1 MIAAVL
7 VWRVVHG
14 GDFALRAQRTWE
26 SDVSVR
32 AVEFSKA
39 ALAGSITMH
48 VTVTAERDDARA
60 VRLEIMLPVGV
71 GMLAMPPACRSSP
84 APVMSLAARVT
95 CTLGDLHRRDVRTIS
110 ITTTDRPGARQ
121 PLRFAA
127 FAFSDTPDPQ
137 PGNNFAE
144 RDAR

>member
-7 VWRVVHG
+7 VWRAIHG
-14 GDFALRAQRTWE
+14 GDLAQRTWE

-39 ALAGSITMH
+39 ARAGSITMH
-48 VTVTAERDDARA
+48 VMVTAERDDARA

-71 GMLAMPPACRSSP
+71 GVLAIPAACRASP

-95 CTLGDLHRRDVRTIS
+95 CTLGDLHRRDVRTITV
-110 ITTTDRPGARQ
+110 TTTDRPGVRQ

>member
-1 MIAAVL
+1 MITAVL
-7 VWRVVHG
+7 IWRAVNG
-14 GDFALRAQRTWE
+14 GDLAQRAWE

-39 ALAGSITMH
+39 TLAGSITMH
-48 VTVTAERDDARA
+48 VTVTAERDDARV

-71 GMLAMPPACRSSP
+71 GVVAMPPGCRSSP
-84 APVMSLAARVT
+84 APLMSLAARVT
-95 CTLGDLHRRDVRTIS
+95 CTLGDLHQRDVRTIS
-110 ITTTDRPGARQ
+110 VTTTDRPGARR

>member
-1 MIAAVL
+1 MIAAGL
-7 VWRVVHG
+7 VWYAMPG
-14 GDFALRAQRTWE
+14 GDVAQRTWE

-32 AVEFSKA
+32 SVEFSKA
-39 ALAGSITMH
+39 PRAGSITMH
-48 VTVTAERDDARA
+48 VTVMAERDDARA

-71 GMLAMPPACRSSP
+71 GVLAIPPACRSSP

-110 ITTTDRPGARQ
+110 VTTTRRPGVHQ

-127 FAFSDTPDPQ
+127 FVLSDTPDPQ

>member
-7 VWRVVHG
+7 ASRAMHG
-14 GDFALRAQRTWE
+14 GDFAQRAWE

-32 AVEFSKA
+32 TVEFSKA
-39 ALAGSITMH
+39 TLAGSITMH
-48 VTVTAERDDARA
+48 VMVTAERDNARA

-71 GMLAMPPACRSSP
+71 GVLAMPPGCRSSP

-95 CTLGDLHRRDVRTIS
+95 CTLGDLHQRDMRTIS
-110 ITTTDRPGARQ
+110 VTTTDRPGVRR